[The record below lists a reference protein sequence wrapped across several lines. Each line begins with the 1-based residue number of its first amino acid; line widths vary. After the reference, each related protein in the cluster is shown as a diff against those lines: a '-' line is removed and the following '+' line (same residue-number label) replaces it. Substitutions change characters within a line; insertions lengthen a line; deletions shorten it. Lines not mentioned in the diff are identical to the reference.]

1 MVCRTEEVDFNS
13 ESSLLFW
20 ILLFLKD
27 DYYNNSFH
35 KLKAIENWVMNGCT
49 SPYLYLEAYYLMLQ
63 GPYLLTKLGK
73 FEIRILRWAIRNQV
87 LSKELATQIFD
98 IIELNKGFHKAE
110 YQLLCAAYEVEKKP
124 EYLGLI
130 CSYLIRAQRFDVKYH
145 TWFEMGIEEKLRI
158 TGLYEA
164 YLLSLDDRAIGAV
177 PKIIQMYFP
186 RSCESWETE
195 SRILWQLLLQCRT
208 VPD

>member
-1 MVCRTEEVDFNS
+1 
-13 ESSLLFW
+13 
-20 ILLFLKD
+20 
-27 DYYNNSFH
+27 
-35 KLKAIENWVMNGCT
+35 
-49 SPYLYLEAYYLMLQ
+49 MLQ
-63 GPYLLTKLGK
+63 EPYLLTKLGK

-145 TWFEMGIEEKLRI
+145 TWFEMGIEEQLRI
-158 TGLYEA
+158 TG
-164 YLLSLDDRAIGAV
+164 
-177 PKIIQMYFP
+177 
-186 RSCESWETE
+186 
-195 SRILWQLLLQCRT
+195 
-208 VPD
+208 